1 MSTGNVSTG
10 RRRAGNGRARTFS
23 VTSFVERSGVPLLLV
38 VLAIFFAVN
47 PTTGELFRSAANL
60 QNIFGNQ
67 SVTGLIALGMVVPLV
82 AGYFD
87 ISVAAICGLASVT
100 FASLSGTYHLP
111 VGVGIVGALLVSLI
125 AGVINATLVAVLRL
139 NAFIITFGT
148 YVLFGGLLQ
157 LYTGGSTVGNG
168 LPPSLNNWG
177 TMDLLGVALPTWLLL
192 LIALVLWYV
201 LAQTPFGR
209 QLDAIGSNETAARLA
224 GFRVDRALVITF
236 LASGLFG
243 GLAGCVLTSRTLIA
257 DSTTAQSYIFPA
269 LAAVFLGQTAIRPG
283 KPNVWGTIF
292 GVFLVAVAVNG
303 LTLFGASSWVSAV
316 FNGAALVISVALSTF
331 IARGRET
338 KARAALLHDL
348 RASQAAT
355 THPTPTKDHV
365 THDSGAPG
373 QR

>member
-1 MSTGNVSTG
+1 
-10 RRRAGNGRARTFS
+10 